1 MAKSST
7 RDSGVGILHGA
18 IERGVAAVN
27 AFEIAIC
34 LFTGGIILL
43 GQFFSHKAASKSYF
57 DLIYSR
63 RNTET

>member
-1 MAKSST
+1 
-7 RDSGVGILHGA
+7 LHEG

-43 GQFFSHKAASKSYF
+43 GGLSHSKQRQNAI
-57 DLIYSR
+57 LI
-63 RNTET
+63 

>member
-43 GQFFSHKAASKSYF
+43 GSLSQRQKAI
-57 DLIYSR
+57 LI
-63 RNTET
+63 